1 MPLRIKL
8 TRLHRIAKGGV
19 ARLTLAIQPD
29 GTRLVIRELHPHL
42 VFNLRVHRSFRNGTR
57 VREKLTPHPHIV
69 YSVETGYQGFVPYEV
84 IEYVPGE
91 NLRERILHKDPIIQR
106 EHLTILRQAA
116 AAIAYVHEKQYVH
129 LDIKPENFLVDDSQD
144 EIVVK
149 LTDFDLTRNIGKSA
163 GFHDRHR
170 SGTASYMAP
179 EHLKKGNVGFQADI
193 FAFGVMA
200 YYLATGQKPFTGFTL
215 TEMRRQQVS
224 EKYKVTPPTKV
235 NPGLS
240 PKLEWIILRCLE
252 KDPVK
257 RIPSMS
263 YLCQELRRV

>member
-1 MPLRIKL
+1 MPLKIKL

-19 ARLTLAIQPD
+19 ARLTLAVQPD

-42 VFNLRVHRSFRNGTR
+42 IFNFRVHRSFRNGTLI
-57 VREKLTPHPHIV
+57 REKLTPHPHIV
-69 YSVETGYQGFVPYEV
+69 YSVEMGYQGFLPYEV

-91 NLRERILHKDPIIQR
+91 NLRERILHKDPIVQHN
-106 EHLTILRQAA
+106 HLVILRQAA

-129 LDIKPENFLVDDSQD
+129 LDIKPENFLLDDSSG

-149 LTDFDLTRNIGKSA
+149 LTDFDLCRNIRKA
-163 GFHDRHR
+163 TERDRHR
-170 SGTASYMAP
+170 AGTASYMAP
-179 EHLKKGNVGFQADI
+179 EQLKTGTVGFQADI

-200 YYLATGQKPFTGFTL
+200 YYLATGQKPFSGFTI

-224 EKYKVTPPTKV
+224 EKFRVTPPSKL
-235 NPGLS
+235 NNAIS
-240 PKLEWIILRCLE
+240 PKLEWVILRCLE